1 MKKSNFFKS
10 VYIALIGIAHGV
22 SKERNI
28 KIQIVVGIFIIALSY
43 LLQISRSDFMI
54 IILVVFLVLSFELA
68 NTAMEK
74 FIDHIHPGYDAELG
88 KVKDIMAGAVLLI
101 VFSSIIIGLL
111 ILFVPFIN
119 FIRSFF

>member
-119 FIRSFF
+119 FIRSCF

>member
-1 MKKSNFFKS
+1 MKKNNFFKS
-10 VYIALIGIAHGV
+10 VYVALIGIAHAV
-22 SKERNI
+22 SRERNI
-28 KIQIVVGIFIIALSY
+28 KIQIIIGIFAIALSY
-43 LLQISRSDFMI
+43 LLQINRFDFMI

-88 KVKDIMAGAVLLI
+88 RVKDIMAGAVLLI

-119 FIRSFF
+119 FIRSCF